1 MSEMLVS
8 EICWNVF
15 CAGFFFEHF
24 GKNSIYHKCK
34 KLDFFKKLDLKF
46 AKNSI
51 FQEIL
56 SNLVVILGQNIQIFT

>member
-1 MSEMLVS
+1 MKLNP
-8 EICWNVF
+8 EIAIFAQILPQNHN
-15 CAGFFFEHF
+15 FFTWFFKQF
-24 GKNSIYHKCK
+24 GKNSIYQKC
-34 KLDFFKKLDLKF
+34 KKLDLKF